1 MEKTALYSISSGV
14 FLLGTRSGDGS
25 KINGCIT
32 NTCFQ
37 TASNPTRLAVSVIK
51 QNLTCRM
58 IQESGVF
65 ALSVLDDSCSF
76 GTISRFGYQS
86 GRDADKFSGA
96 EYALGA
102 NGCPYILSETCA
114 VLECRVLNEINL
126 ESHVLFVAEV
136 CDAVA
141 TGKNAPL
148 TYARYQAEVKPKRE
162 CKAESE
168 KTIVGWRCRI
178 CGYEFKMP
186 ELPPGFECPICS
198 HTAEDFEPI
207 YG

>member
-1 MEKTALYSISSGV
+1 
-14 FLLGTRSGDGS
+14 
-25 KINGCIT
+25 
-32 NTCFQ
+32 
-37 TASNPTRLAVSVIK
+37 
-51 QNLTCRM
+51 M

-102 NGCPYILSETCA
+102 NGCPYLLSETCA

-136 CDAVA
+136 CDAVT

-162 CKAESE
+162 GKAESE